1 MQPSCNATGHFP
13 HIPALSTQVLLIG
26 ALVLCLATASGQA
39 QARSKAA
46 QTQTGIEH
54 NTTAKKKSVK
64 VKQQRSPA
72 EESKA
77 ERDRRLYR
85 ECQGRHNAG
94 ACLGYTRAP

>member
-1 MQPSCNATGHFP
+1 MQPYRKATNRFP
-13 HIPALSTQVLLIG
+13 HTLAMSKQVLQVG
-26 ALVLCLATASGQA
+26 ALVLCLAAAPGQA

-46 QTQTGIEH
+46 QTQTGSEH

-77 ERDRRLYR
+77 ERDRRMYR